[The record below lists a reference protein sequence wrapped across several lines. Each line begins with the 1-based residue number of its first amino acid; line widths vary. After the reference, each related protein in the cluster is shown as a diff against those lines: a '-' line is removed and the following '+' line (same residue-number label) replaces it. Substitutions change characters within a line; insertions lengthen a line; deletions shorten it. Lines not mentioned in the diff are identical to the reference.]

1 MLSLSQYHIFKIIIN
16 KNFEALCNYQSS
28 KKNDRQALMIGI
40 YLSSEQ
46 PPARMYSNLFLLL
59 FHFFQLPLFVFENHR
74 YLSAKKISFLH
85 SYRINPE
92 TRNEIRKKNHFP
104 KLEKEQS

>member
-1 MLSLSQYHIFKIIIN
+1 
-16 KNFEALCNYQSS
+16 
-28 KKNDRQALMIGI
+28 MIGI

-74 YLSAKKISFLH
+74 YLSAKKNLVFFIVTGLIQKPEMKFEKKSF
-85 SYRINPE
+85 S
-92 TRNEIRKKNHFP
+92 EIRKRTEIKTSKKVKTNNHSSLSGF
-104 KLEKEQS
+104 QGV